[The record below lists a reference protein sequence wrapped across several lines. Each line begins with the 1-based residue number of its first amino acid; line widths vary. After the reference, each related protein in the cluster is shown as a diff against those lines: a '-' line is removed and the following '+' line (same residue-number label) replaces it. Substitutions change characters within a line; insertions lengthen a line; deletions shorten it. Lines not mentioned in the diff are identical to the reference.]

1 MHVCMRSSLLLLCAL
16 LSPAL
21 ASAAAPAAQTLL
33 PPGNLAGWDYVTS
46 PAADIATVCTW
57 KPGGVLAIAGKPV
70 GYLATKTAHKNF
82 RLHAEWRWTD
92 KPGNSGVLIHIVGGP
107 KDRQWPECFQVQ
119 TKNKSAGDLL
129 PMAGATFA
137 EPLTSAPGA
146 NPALRAHAA
155 PDSEKPVGE
164 WNTCDITCRGDAIEV
179 AINGVAQNKVTGC
192 SLREGKIG
200 FQLEGVAYELR
211 NVTLEELK

>member
-1 MHVCMRSSLLLLCAL
+1 MRSSLLLFCAL

-21 ASAAAPAAQTLL
+21 ARAAAPAPQPLL
-33 PPGNLAGWDYVTS
+33 PPGDLSGWEYITT
-46 PAADIATVCTW
+46 PAADIATVCSW

-70 GYLATKTAHKNF
+70 GYLASKTAHKNY

-92 KPGNSGVLIHIVGGP
+92 KPGNSGVLVHIVGGP

-119 TKNKSAGDLL
+119 TKSKSAGDLL

-146 NPALRAHAA
+146 NPPLRARSGA
-155 PDSEKPVGE
+155 DSEKAVGE
-164 WNTCDITCRGDAIEV
+164 WNACDITCRDGVIEV
-179 AINGVAQNKVTGC
+179 AINGVVQNKVTGC
-192 SLREGKIG
+192 SLREGKVG
-200 FQLEGVAYELR
+200 FQLEGVPYEIR
-211 NVTLEELK
+211 GVTLTPIP